1 MSTTATSAKP
11 ENIVRPLKQHSA
23 SDKPKMRVG
32 YLIWANLAGV
42 GGAIGLFY
50 AILYA
55 DFLSAAFGG
64 TLRFF
69 ERHEVLM
76 ALAASMPFFATILVG
91 MGYAKRGIAKKRA
104 RLAAEGAA
112 QQKADAEARSARGP
126 VESE

>member
-50 AILYA
+50 ATVIS
-55 DFLSAAFGG
+55 FV
-64 TLRFF
+64 R
-69 ERHEVLM
+69 
-76 ALAASMPFFATILVG
+76 
-91 MGYAKRGIAKKRA
+91 
-104 RLAAEGAA
+104 
-112 QQKADAEARSARGP
+112 
-126 VESE
+126 